1 MRKTTAAFLF
11 SIFFLFCSGVMH
23 GAIPSWERAALIAL
37 YNSTNGDSWDNKVGW
52 KNPPLDIDGFAE
64 PGTEYQWYG
73 ITCDGSKTT
82 VTKIALPDNN
92 LYGTIPPELGD
103 LSNLQYLYL
112 GSNQLTGSIPPELGS
127 LLNLESLYLHSNQLE
142 GSIPP
147 ELGNLSNLTILSLGS
162 NQLEGSIPPEL
173 GNLSNLTI
181 LSLSSNQLEGSIPPE
196 LGNLSNLNFLSLGNN
211 ALYTDDDVL
220 SDLLN
225 TNDPDWGNI
234 QTTTPTDVS
243 ATASSESSI
252 DVSWTPIIYTGDT
265 GGYRVF
271 YSTTSGGPYN
281 VYGQTTDKT
290 VSSMQVTGLNPG
302 TWYYFV
308 VQTRTDPH
316 GSQQNTVDSEYSA
329 ETSANTSYAGG
340 TIPFAYFVLEEAK
353 IDFKKKPDDD
363 KIHMKGRFELGL
375 DSDGVDISE
384 DVIVTIGLF
393 TETIKMKAKGKGN
406 KWEYKRPKGENGIK
420 HMKIDWKKKKK
431 KNHYAEFEIRV
442 DKADLGDMAS
452 WTNPLTVTLQIGN
465 DLGNE
470 EILMKEKKHHWD
482 YHKKKHH

>member
-1 MRKTTAAFLF
+1 
-11 SIFFLFCSGVMH
+11 
-23 GAIPSWERAALIAL
+23 
-37 YNSTNGDSWDNKVGW
+37 
-52 KNPPLDIDGFAE
+52 
-64 PGTEYQWYG
+64 
-73 ITCDGSKTT
+73 
-82 VTKIALPDNN
+82 
-92 LYGTIPPELGD
+92 
-103 LSNLQYLYL
+103 
-112 GSNQLTGSIPPELGS
+112 
-127 LLNLESLYLHSNQLE
+127 
-142 GSIPP
+142 
-147 ELGNLSNLTILSLGS
+147 
-162 NQLEGSIPPEL
+162 
-173 GNLSNLTI
+173 
-181 LSLSSNQLEGSIPPE
+181 
-196 LGNLSNLNFLSLGNN
+196 
-211 ALYTDDDVL
+211 
-220 SDLLN
+220 
-225 TNDPDWGNI
+225 
-234 QTTTPTDVS
+234 
-243 ATASSESSI
+243 
-252 DVSWTPIIYTGDT
+252 
-265 GGYRVF
+265 
-271 YSTTSGGPYN
+271 
-281 VYGQTTDKT
+281 
-290 VSSMQVTGLNPG
+290 MQVTGLNPG